1 MTIVHDSLMKMTAS
15 CSGTDVV
22 VAFTGKIQ
30 AKFCTGTVIFAPG
43 KAYYTLHTS
52 CGT

>member
-1 MTIVHDSLMKMTAS
+1 MKMTAS

-30 AKFCTGTVIFAPG
+30 AKFCTVLLYLQLARLIIHFIPPVEL
-43 KAYYTLHTS
+43 KI
-52 CGT
+52 